1 MPSNDRTLK
10 WGNNARNDF
19 RKIIE
24 FIDEFNPLAAEAL
37 ADQILESVDRL
48 LTFPFSYRSGREP
61 GTREMP
67 VGKYVVIYT
76 VSETEVFIFRVLHS
90 AQQWP

>member
-1 MPSNDRTLK
+1 MPSNAHTLK

-24 FIDEFNPLAAEAL
+24 FIDEVNPPAAEAL
-37 ADQILESVDRL
+37 AEQILESVDRL
-48 LTFPFSYRSGREP
+48 LTFPLSYRSGREP

-76 VSETEVFIFRVLHS
+76 VSETDVFIFRLLHS